1 MNPRIAVLA
10 SGVGSN
16 LQALLEDAAVAP
28 WISLV
33 VSDRSDAR
41 AARRADAA
49 GIESVFLDPAEHAD
63 RRRYDD
69 ALLALLRD
77 REIGYVVNAGFMR
90 ILGRAV
96 VQAFD
101 GRCLNVHPSLLPAFA
116 GANAVSDA
124 LAWGVKVTG
133 ATVHVVDEEVDH
145 GPIVAQEAVAV
156 VDGDDE
162 WSLHARIQLA
172 EHRIYAPAVRA
183 LVEGRV
189 RIDGRHVTIAGVP

>member
-16 LQALLEDAAVAP
+16 LQALLEDPAVAP
-28 WISLV
+28 RIALV
-33 VSDRSDAR
+33 VSDRPDAR
-41 AARRADAA
+41 ASRRAEVA
-49 GIESVFLDPAEHAD
+49 GIESIFLDPAEHTD

-77 REIGYVVNAGFMR
+77 RAIGYVVNAGFMR
-90 ILGRAV
+90 ILGRAL

-145 GPIVAQEAVAV
+145 GPIVAQEVVPV

-189 RIDGRHVTIAGVP
+189 RIDGRHVTIAGER

>member
-28 WISLV
+28 WIALV

-41 AARRADAA
+41 ASRRAEAA
-49 GIESVFLDPAEHAD
+49 GIESVFVDPTEHAD

-116 GANAVSDA
+116 GANAVSEA

-133 ATVHVVDEEVDH
+133 ATVHVVDEKVDH
-145 GPIVAQEAVAV
+145 GPIVAQEAVV
-156 VDGDDE
+156 VADGDDE

-189 RIDGRHVTIAGVP
+189 RIDGRHVTIAGEP